1 MSTEREQLELLEK
14 DREVLIALHSALRAE
29 DQENPSDEKKRRA
42 KELIEVIAQHN
53 RRIAELK
60 RKLQPV
66 ELPRPSRAGEA
77 ARRRARAAR
86 WNTWI
91 G

>member
-42 KELIEVIAQHN
+42 L
-53 RRIAELK
+53 R
-60 RKLQPV
+60 
-66 ELPRPSRAGEA
+66 S
-77 ARRRARAAR
+77 
-86 WNTWI
+86 
-91 G
+91 